1 MDDML
6 QHIFFYLNASLL
18 HLGGEILFSQNNM
31 EWQDL

>member
-18 HLGGEILFSQNNM
+18 HLGGEILSGQKNVG
-31 EWQDL
+31 WQEL